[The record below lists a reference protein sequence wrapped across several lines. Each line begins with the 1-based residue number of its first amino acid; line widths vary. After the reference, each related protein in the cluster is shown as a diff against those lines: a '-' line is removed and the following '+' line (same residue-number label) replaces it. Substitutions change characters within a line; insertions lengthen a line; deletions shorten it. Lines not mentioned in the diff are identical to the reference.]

1 MHIIINDH
9 KYPFHYETSNR
20 QKGADFIPHVSLED
34 GIAAVEMGM
43 KAQANI
49 SNKAEEEKVAK
60 PLVAFSTKS
69 SEHLM
74 NLAIDVAKISI
85 TPKHS
90 IGEYEQNLHVGEEK
104 GL

>member
-1 MHIIINDH
+1 
-9 KYPFHYETSNR
+9 
-20 QKGADFIPHVSLED
+20 
-34 GIAAVEMGM
+34 M

-69 SEHLM
+69 SEHLL

-85 TPKHS
+85 TPKQS
-90 IGEYEQNLHVGEEK
+90 ETDLYNLYEEEEK
-104 GL
+104 GF